1 MKTQDYISK
10 VRQASRSLIRELGM
24 LQLNQDR
31 TGKTPQHW
39 HALIEINQ
47 QPRITISDLSELLL
61 LSFSSASRIV
71 DLLIKNG
78 FVTIETG
85 VDKREKRLSIT
96 QEGKGEIAKIDEF
109 SNPRII
115 GALHYLTEDDQMQI
129 LHALKKYSEALKQNR
144 LNSIDQIKILTLPSS
159 RHIRKQVQNMIENI
173 QKNEFSIP
181 ITEVTNAS
189 IPKAEETYHFNNSCN
204 FWYAINKDG
213 MIIGSIGL
221 KKNDEKN
228 LELKKF
234 FIHQDY
240 RGKGVAKKLLKKALQ
255 VSLKNNYTQV
265 YLGTVDLL
273 KSAQRFYQKMGFEEI
288 SKEKLPKNF
297 EICPL
302 DSIFYR
308 GRIEEIRKNVN

>member
-10 VRQASRSLIRELGM
+10 IRQASRSLIRELGM

-39 HALIEINQ
+39 HSLIEIDAL
-47 QPRITISDLSELLL
+47 PKITISELSELLL
-61 LSFSSASRIV
+61 LSFSSTSRIV
-71 DLLIKNG
+71 DSLIKKG
-78 FVTIETG
+78 LIIAEAG
-85 VDKREKRLSIT
+85 IDKREKRLSIT
-96 QEGKGEIAKIDEF
+96 KEGQNEITKIDEF

-115 GALHYLTEDDQMQI
+115 GALNYLTEEDQTQI
-129 LHALKKYSEALKQNR
+129 LHSLKKYSDALKQNR
-144 LNSIDQIKILTLPSS
+144 LDSDQIKILTLPSS
-159 RHIRKQVQNMIENI
+159 RHIRKQVQDMIETI

-181 ITEVTNAS
+181 ITEETNAS
-189 IPKAEETYHFNNSCN
+189 ILKAEESYHFNNTCN
-204 FWYAINKDG
+204 FWYVINKDG

-221 KKNDEKN
+221 KKIDDNK

-234 FIHQDY
+234 FIHQNY
-240 RGKGVAKKLLKKALQ
+240 RGKGVARKLLNKALQ
-255 VSLKNNYTQV
+255 IAEKHNYKTL
-265 YLGTVDLL
+265 YLGTVNVL

-288 SKEKLPKNF
+288 PKGKLPKNF

-308 GRIEEIRKNVN
+308 GEIEKIRKHLT

>member
-1 MKTQDYISK
+1 MKTHDYISK

-39 HALIEINQ
+39 HALIEIDQ
-47 QPRITISDLSELLL
+47 QPRITISELSELLL
-61 LSFSSASRIV
+61 LSFSSTSRIV
-71 DLLIKNG
+71 DFLIKNG
-78 FVTIETG
+78 FVTTETG
-85 VDKREKRLSIT
+85 IDKREKRLSIT
-96 QEGKGEIAKIDEF
+96 KEGKGEIAKIDEF

-115 GALHYLTEDDQMQI
+115 GALNYLTEEDQAQI
-129 LHALKKYSEALKQNR
+129 LHSLQKYSEALKQNR
-144 LNSIDQIKILTLPSS
+144 LDSDQIRILTLPSS
-159 RHIRKQVQNMIENI
+159 RQIRKQVLDMIENI

-181 ITEVTNAS
+181 ITEETNAS
-189 IPKAEETYHFNNSCN
+189 ILKAEETYHFNNTCH

-221 KKNDEKN
+221 KKIDDKK

-234 FIHQDY
+234 FTHQNY

-255 VSLKNNYTQV
+255 MALKNNYTQL

-273 KSAQRFYQKMGFEEI
+273 KSAHRFYQKMGFEEI
-288 SKEKLPKNF
+288 PKEELPPNF
-297 EICPL
+297 EVCSL
-302 DSIFYR
+302 DSIFYK
-308 GRIEEIRKNVN
+308 GKIEGIRKNVN